1 LHDDVTR
8 LAGTHMFKTVHVRE
22 ARLGDGRVQV
32 YFDVQEYP
40 NLIREIIYK
49 NANHISEKDLEG
61 MTRLRKGTPLDPT
74 SNRTACY
81 EIQDFLKKKGRYFAS
96 VVLEEGDK
104 ASDSRVVFNITEGP
118 IVHIHSIHFE
128 GHYELASQ
136 ARLKTQIDSSKAFLG
151 ID

>member
-1 LHDDVTR
+1 IQADATR
-8 LAGTHMFKTVHVRE
+8 LAETRMFRSVRVRD

-32 YFDVQEYP
+32 YFEVQEYP

-49 NANHISEKDLEG
+49 NANHISEKDLEN

-81 EIQDFLKKKGRYFAS
+81 EIQDYLKKKGRYFAS

-104 ASDSRVVFNITEGP
+104 PSDSRVVFNITEGP
-118 IVHIHSIHFE
+118 KVHVHGIRFE
-128 GHYELASQ
+128 GHNGLSSDW
-136 ARLKTQIDSSKAFLG
+136 RLETQVD
-151 ID
+151 